1 MMKIKLRGDVSI
13 KRRLIMI
20 SLLTTGVGLLFA
32 ALLLITGEVVL
43 FQQALVKDLTVQAKM
58 IGSNCTAALS
68 FQDQKDAEE
77 TLLTLRAA
85 PHIMNAVVYTKGG
98 DIFARYQRDTAKGN
112 YQTPLPDKDGYSF
125 GFNHL
130 SLFHSIIVNDKY
142 IGKLYLES
150 DLKELY
156 VRLIWFACSA
166 LIVVVIAFSGAFLLL
181 SKLQQSI
188 TTPIFDLVNVM
199 KTISKDK
206 DYTMRAEIYSEDEMG
221 SLARGF
227 NEMLEHIQNRD
238 IELDQHRKQL
248 ETLVLSRTTD
258 LESTNKQLQ
267 QELIAR
273 KRVEEQM
280 IHMAFHDN
288 LTDLPNRYLLKDR
301 LNQALASAKQHKR
314 LMAVLFLDLDN
325 FKRVNDTLGHSAG
338 DQLLRK
344 VAGLLTKLFRKSDTI
359 ARPSIDEL
367 ETTVSRLG
375 GDEFTILI
383 TEFRDIQDTSKIAK
397 RIIDLFQDPFI
408 IGHQEVFITTSIGI
422 SLYPNDGDDSDILLK
437 NADTAMYHAKEKGR
451 NQFQYYSESMNI
463 AALERF
469 NLERDLRKAQERR
482 ELLLHYQP
490 QIDMRSGIVVGAEA
504 LVRWMHPDRGLIAP
518 MEFIPLAEEIGLIVP
533 IGEWI
538 MHSACK
544 QIRVC
549 QENGFPSMCVT
560 VNISGIQ
567 LKQKNFIETVVKALN
582 DNHLDPQYLE
592 LELTESILVESLE
605 KAIRILNELKS
616 LGVRI
621 SIDDFG
627 TGYSSLNYLKRLPI
641 DILKI
646 DRSFVKDI
654 FIDPG
659 NEAIIKAIVTLARS
673 LNLEVIAEGVETAQQ
688 MAYLHELGCDKMQ
701 GYLFSPPLPTD
712 SLMKLL
718 KEGKS
723 LKTFADVS

>member
-1 MMKIKLRGDVSI
+1 
-13 KRRLIMI
+13 MI

-32 ALLLITGEVVL
+32 ALLLITGEVVI
-43 FQQALVKDLTVQAKM
+43 FHQALVKDLTVQAKM

-112 YQTPLPDKDGYSF
+112 YQTPLPEKDGYSF

-188 TTPIFDLVNVM
+188 TMPIFDLVNVM

-238 IELDQHRKQL
+238 MELDQHRKHL

-267 QELIAR
+267 EELIER

-301 LNQALASAKQHKR
+301 LNQALASARQHKR

-469 NLERDLRKAQERR
+469 NLERDLRKALERR

-567 LKQKNFIETVVKALN
+567 LKQTNFIETVVKALN

-659 NEAIIKAIVTLARS
+659 NEAIIKAIFTLARS

-688 MAYLHELGCDKMQ
+688 LAYLHELGCDKMQ
-701 GYLFSPPLPTD
+701 GFLFSPPLPTD

>member
-32 ALLLITGEVVL
+32 ALLLITGEVVI

-206 DYTMRAEIYSEDEMG
+206 NYTMRAEIYSKDEMG
-221 SLARGF
+221 TLARGF

-238 IELDQHRKQL
+238 MELDQHRKQL

-258 LESTNKQLQ
+258 LESTNKRLQ
-267 QELIAR
+267 QELIER

-469 NLERDLRKAQERR
+469 NLEHDLRKAQERR

-504 LVRWMHPDRGLIAP
+504 LVRWMHPDRGLLAP
-518 MEFIPLAEEIGLIVP
+518 MEFITVAEEIGLIVP

-567 LKQKNFIETVVKALN
+567 LKQKNFIGTVEKALN

-673 LNLEVIAEGVETAQQ
+673 LNLKVIAEGVETAQQ
-688 MAYLHELGCDKMQ
+688 LAYLHELGCDEMQ

>member
-13 KRRLIMI
+13 KHRLIMI

-32 ALLLITGEVVL
+32 ALLLITGEVVI
-43 FQQALVKDLTVQAKM
+43 FHQALVKDLTVQAKM

-112 YQTPLPDKDGYSF
+112 YQTPLPEKDGYSF

-156 VRLIWFACSA
+156 VRLMWFASSA

-267 QELIAR
+267 EELIER

-280 IHMAFHDN
+280 VHMAFHDN

-567 LKQKNFIETVVKALN
+567 LKQTNFIETVVKALN

-701 GYLFSPPLPTD
+701 GFLFSPPLPTD

>member
-13 KRRLIMI
+13 KHRLIMI

-32 ALLLITGEVVL
+32 ALLLITGEVVI
-43 FQQALVKDLTVQAKM
+43 FHQALVKDLTVQAKM

-112 YQTPLPDKDGYSF
+112 YQTPLPEKDGYSF

-188 TTPIFDLVNVM
+188 TMPIFDLVNVM

-238 IELDQHRKQL
+238 MELDQHRKHL

-267 QELIAR
+267 EELIER

-301 LNQALASAKQHKR
+301 LNQALASARQHKR

-469 NLERDLRKAQERR
+469 NLERDLRKALERR

-567 LKQKNFIETVVKALN
+567 LKQTNFIETVVKALN

-646 DRSFVKDI
+646 DRFFVKDI

-659 NEAIIKAIVTLARS
+659 NEAIIKAIFTLARS

-688 MAYLHELGCDKMQ
+688 LAYLHELGCDKMQ
-701 GYLFSPPLPTD
+701 GFLFSPPLPTD

>member
-1 MMKIKLRGDVSI
+1 
-13 KRRLIMI
+13 
-20 SLLTTGVGLLFA
+20 
-32 ALLLITGEVVL
+32 
-43 FQQALVKDLTVQAKM
+43 
-58 IGSNCTAALS
+58 
-68 FQDQKDAEE
+68 
-77 TLLTLRAA
+77 
-85 PHIMNAVVYTKGG
+85 
-98 DIFARYQRDTAKGN
+98 
-112 YQTPLPDKDGYSF
+112 
-125 GFNHL
+125 
-130 SLFHSIIVNDKY
+130 
-142 IGKLYLES
+142 
-150 DLKELY
+150 
-156 VRLIWFACSA
+156 
-166 LIVVVIAFSGAFLLL
+166 
-181 SKLQQSI
+181 
-188 TTPIFDLVNVM
+188 
-199 KTISKDK
+199 
-206 DYTMRAEIYSEDEMG
+206 
-221 SLARGF
+221 
-227 NEMLEHIQNRD
+227 MLEHIQNRD
-238 IELDQHRKQL
+238 MELDQHRKHL

-267 QELIAR
+267 EELIER

-301 LNQALASAKQHKR
+301 LNQALASARQHKR

-469 NLERDLRKAQERR
+469 NLERDLRKALERR

-567 LKQKNFIETVVKALN
+567 LKQTNFIETVVKALN

-659 NEAIIKAIVTLARS
+659 NEAIIKAIFTLARS

-688 MAYLHELGCDKMQ
+688 LAYLHELGCDKMQ
-701 GYLFSPPLPTD
+701 GFLFSPPLPTD